1 MAKLRPK
8 EAHLGSF
15 VKELRQEPWPRSPNA
30 LSELPRLLPL
40 LLPTLQAPWLP
51 ALYQARTLASPG
63 PCIHP
68 GKVFQICFWNI
79 PLPCSIQFSAQRPSL
94 ATSSRNV
101 HAILYIYLPPH
112 SIFVSSSDQR
122 LTYTFV
128 YGLPT
133 FSLAWELPGQKAR
146 FICLLLSLQGLANA
160 HCMCANQAA
169 WPLSSL
175 GAHRW
180 GTCSPGSSRAWGHL
194 PPSVTTSRKQRSV
207 TLVARFSETSSSSQP
222 RAE

>member
-1 MAKLRPK
+1 MLCLNFP
-8 EAHLGSF
+8 GSSPSSF
-15 VKELRQEPWPRSPNA
+15 PHSRHPGCLLFTKPGPSPAQGLAFILEKSSRYASGISLFLVPFSSQHRDLPWPPHLEMSM
-30 LSELPRLLPL
+30 L
-40 LLPTLQAPWLP
+40 
-51 ALYQARTLASPG
+51 
-63 PCIHP
+63 
-68 GKVFQICFWNI
+68 
-79 PLPCSIQFSAQRPSL
+79 
-94 ATSSRNV
+94 
-101 HAILYIYLPPH
+101 LYIYLPPH